1 MQIILEMSVDK
12 LITVVIPTFKRTEKL
27 KRTLGSLCGGDM
39 SLLDIIV
46 IDDDPQMS
54 AAAIVQQFG
63 EGRYFAKRGLQ
74 RGLSISRNIG
84 IDLSVGKYIV
94 FIDDDDFFYPGAM
107 DIFTAAMHPQ
117 VSFYYSDFTYLRNT
131 GEVNV
136 DQSNVIHHK
145 LMVGNTIPV
154 GSFMIEKAA
163 IVSQFDTMMRSHEDW
178 EFLLKNVRWE
188 NSLYLSQKT
197 VIIDKTEITEDSM
210 QIRKKDMFWL
220 DYLSI
225 YSKHPSPELAEA
237 RAKVLAT
244 YGVNVPADL
253 LSFDSKH

>member
-1 MQIILEMSVDK
+1 MDK
-12 LITVVIPTFKRTEKL
+12 LITVVIPTYKRTEKL

-84 IDLSVGKYIV
+84 INLSVGKYIV

-117 VSFYYSDFTYLRNT
+117 ISFYYTDFTYLRNT
-131 GEVNV
+131 GEVSV
-136 DQSNVIHHK
+136 DQSGVISHK

-178 EFLLKNVRWE
+178 EFLLKNIKWE
-188 NSLYLSQKT
+188 SSIYIPQK
-197 VIIDKTEITEDSM
+197 VVVIDKTETTDDSM

-220 DYLSI
+220 DYLSV
-225 YSKHPSPELAEA
+225 YSKHPSIELAET
-237 RAKVLAT
+237 RSKVLAT
-244 YGVNVPADL
+244 YGVNVPPEL
-253 LSFDSKH
+253 LRFESNH

>member
-1 MQIILEMSVDK
+1 MENIVEK
-12 LITVVIPTFKRTEKL
+12 LITVVIPTYKRPETL
-27 KRTLGSLCGGDM
+27 KRTLGSLRGGDM
-39 SLLDIIV
+39 SMLDVLV

-54 AAAIVQQFG
+54 AATIVQEFG

-84 IDLSVGKYIV
+84 INLSVGKYIV
-94 FIDDDDFFYPGAM
+94 FIDDDDYFYPGAM

-117 VSFYYSDFTYLRNT
+117 ISFYYSDFTYLRIN
-131 GEVNV
+131 GEAHV
-136 DQSNVIHHK
+136 DQSGVINHR

-178 EFLLKNVRWE
+178 EFLLKNVHWE
-188 NSLYLSQKT
+188 HSQYIQEKL
-197 VIIDKTEITEDSM
+197 VVIDKTELTDESM
-210 QIRKKDMFWL
+210 QIRKKNMFWL

-225 YSKHPSPELAEA
+225 YSKHPSPELAEL
-237 RAKVLAT
+237 RAQVLAT
-244 YGVNVPADL
+244 YGVNVPAAL
-253 LSFDSKH
+253 LNFKSDH

>member
-1 MQIILEMSVDK
+1 VDK
-12 LITVVIPTFKRTEKL
+12 LITVVIPTYKRTEKL

-84 IDLSVGKYIV
+84 INLSIGKYIV

-107 DIFTAAMHPQ
+107 DTFTAAMHPQ

-131 GEVNV
+131 GEVGV
-136 DQSNVIHHK
+136 DQSTVIHHK

-188 NSLYLSQKT
+188 NSQYIQQKL
-197 VIIDKTEITEDSM
+197 VVIDKTETTEDSM

-220 DYLSI
+220 DYLSV

-237 RAKVLAT
+237 RAQVLAT
-244 YGVNVPADL
+244 YGVNVPAEL
-253 LSFDSKH
+253 LSFDSRH